1 VLKLISAVDI
11 PRVPAVASVPD
22 VSSTLT
28 AYDIP
33 FAIGNFNMS
42 PAPLLLASLLVLV
55 SPLLLVYLLLLIF
68 LLLLAIL
75 LLLLSLFL
83 L

>member
-1 VLKLISAVDI
+1 MLKLISAVDI